1 MGEGPSTGWDLG
13 GAHLKVAQVDSN
25 GRLVAA
31 AQVPCTLWLGM
42 NHLARAVEE
51 ARRSLAPSRRHGVTM
66 TGELVDL
73 FDSRAEGVRSLTAAI
88 VEALPGADLR
98 VYAGE
103 AGFLP
108 PALAADRPHEV
119 ASANWHASVRF
130 VAVRCGGG
138 LFVDLGSTT
147 TDVVLFAEGR
157 VANRGYTDAE
167 RLVSEELVYTGAT
180 RTPVM
185 ALADSVPFEGKRQ
198 RLMAEHF
205 ATMADVHRL
214 TGALPEDAD
223 QLPAA
228 DGRGKSAA
236 DSARRLA
243 RMLGRD
249 LESAEMAA
257 WRRLAGHLAER
268 QRQLLHAAF
277 DRVLSRGLVGADAP
291 VVGAGVGRFLLPEL
305 ARRSARPYV
314 DFADLL
320 TGEPADREWAARCA
334 PAAAVAALVADG
346 G

>member
-13 GAHLKVAQVDSN
+13 GAHLKVAQVGPD
-25 GRLVAA
+25 GRLIAA
-31 AQVPCTLWLGM
+31 AQVPCTLWRGM
-42 NHLARAVEE
+42 DHLARAVDE
-51 ARRSLAPSRRHGVTM
+51 ARRSLVPSRRHGVTM

-73 FDSRAEGVRSLTAAI
+73 FDGRADGVRRLIAAI
-88 VEALPGADLR
+88 VEALPDAELR

-103 AGFLP
+103 AGFLLP
-108 PALAADRPHEV
+108 VLAAERPQEV

-130 VAVRCGGG
+130 VAARCGGG

-147 TDVVLFAEGR
+147 TDVVPFAEGR
-157 VANRGYTDAE
+157 VANLGYTDAE

-185 ALADSVPFEGKRQ
+185 ALADVVPFDGERQ
-198 RLMAEHF
+198 RLMAEYF

-223 QLPAA
+223 QHPAA
-228 DGRGKSAA
+228 DGRGKSAV

-249 LESAEMAA
+249 LDSAEMAA
-257 WRRLAGHLAER
+257 WRRLAAHLAER
-268 QRQLLHAAF
+268 QRQLLQAAF
-277 DRVLSRGLVGADAP
+277 DRVLSRGLVDEDAP
-291 VVGAGVGRFLLPEL
+291 LVGAGVGRFLLPEL
-305 ARRSARPYV
+305 ARRMARPYI

-320 TGEPADREWAARCA
+320 TGEPAAREWAARCA
-334 PAAAVAALVADG
+334 PSAAVAALVAEG